1 VAFRSGEFRFRIKGQ
16 GLPFRRGSP
25 GPASRRGADRDERL
39 RVAAGRSDL
48 PDSDK
53 IAVWTGNCDD
63 DLIARR
69 SSAVDYFD
77 GET

>member
-1 VAFRSGEFRFRIKGQ
+1 MWSEVVFPTAT
-16 GLPFRRGSP
+16 
-25 GPASRRGADRDERL
+25 
-39 RVAAGRSDL
+39 VY

-53 IAVWTGNCDD
+53 IGIWTDAEKSD

-69 SSAVDYFD
+69 SSGVDYFD

>member
-1 VAFRSGEFRFRIKGQ
+1 MSS
-16 GLPFRRGSP
+16 SP
-25 GPASRRGADRDERL
+25 GTSSSSPPVPRVHRVQNDSEEPA
-39 RVAAGRSDL
+39 RVLMYSTVVQPAATVY

-53 IAVWTGNCDD
+53 IAVWTGNSDD